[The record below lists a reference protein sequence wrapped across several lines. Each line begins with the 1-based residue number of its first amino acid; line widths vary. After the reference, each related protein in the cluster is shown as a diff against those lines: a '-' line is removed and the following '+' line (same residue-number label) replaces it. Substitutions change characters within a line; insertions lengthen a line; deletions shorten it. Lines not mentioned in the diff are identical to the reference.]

1 MWRLGETGHQSC
13 VLLTSR
19 EKPAEIAA
27 TEGDG
32 FPVRTLAL
40 SRLEVT
46 AVPVLICRD
55 SVAR

>member
-1 MWRLGETGHQSC
+1 M
-13 VLLTSR
+13 LLTSQ
-19 EKPAEIAA
+19 EKPAEITA

-46 AVPVLICRD
+46 TVPVYNLSGLSCTLG
-55 SVAR
+55 SVFNLSAN

>member
-1 MWRLGETGHQSC
+1 MVIGRNWASKLCAAYQPG
-13 VLLTSR
+13 
-19 EKPAEIAA
+19 KPAEIAA
-27 TEGDG
+27 TEGNG

>member
-1 MWRLGETGHQSC
+1 M
-13 VLLTSR
+13 LLTSR

-46 AVPVLICRD
+46 STRLNLSGLSCTLG
-55 SVAR
+55 SVFNLSAN

>member
-1 MWRLGETGHQSC
+1 MVIGKTGHQSC